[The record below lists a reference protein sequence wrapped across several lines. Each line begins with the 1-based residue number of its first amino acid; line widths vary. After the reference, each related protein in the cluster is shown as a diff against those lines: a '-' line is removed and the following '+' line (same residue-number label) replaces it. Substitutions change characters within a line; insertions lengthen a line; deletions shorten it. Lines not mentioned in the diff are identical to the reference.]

1 MLSNDKNIETLG
13 LLVESIKDYIGLQKE
28 HLKFDVTEK
37 VVRMASLL
45 TIGVIVITLSAVT
58 LFYVSMAAIHWLS
71 PIIGMAEAYMAASAV
86 HLLLILIFYWLR
98 KPLVI
103 NPLARLITKILICK

>member
-13 LLVESIKDYIGLQKE
+13 LLVESIKDYIELQKE
-28 HLKFDVTEK
+28 HLKFDATEK

-58 LFYVSMAAIHWLS
+58 LFYVSMAAIHWIS
-71 PIIGMAEAYMAASAV
+71 PIIGMTEAYIVASAV
-86 HLLLILIFYWLR
+86 HLLLILIIYWLR
-98 KPLVI
+98 KPLII